1 MTISKN
7 IILLWLFVTG
17 SFFGMAQEV
26 KELTGSRLNRTEA
39 QAALD
44 FHNKVR
50 KEVASPPLEWS
61 AEIAAYAQEWANYLA
76 ATNNCQMAH
85 RRSLGKDT
93 RSAGENI
100 FWGSGLK
107 FTALDAAEAWYSEI
121 KDYKYRPISAQ
132 NYAKTG
138 HYTQMIWKN
147 TREVGIGV
155 ATCKDGAIIIV
166 ANYFPPGNFV
176 GEKPY

>member
-1 MTISKN
+1 MTISKK
-7 IILLWLFVTG
+7 IILLWLIATASFWSVAQEVPIVTG
-17 SFFGMAQEV
+17 SRIGR
-26 KELTGSRLNRTEA
+26 SEA

-61 AEIAAYAQEWANYLA
+61 ADMAAYAQEWANYLA
-76 ATNNCQMAH
+76 TNNNCQMAH
-85 RRSLGKDT
+85 RKSLGKDI

-100 FWGSGLK
+100 FWGSASK
-107 FTALDAAEAWYSEI
+107 FSALNASEAWYSEI
-121 KDYKYRPISAQ
+121 KDYQYRPISTQ
-132 NYAKTG
+132 NYSKTG

-147 TREVGIGV
+147 SREVGIGV
-155 ATCKDGAIIIV
+155 AICKDGAIIIV
-166 ANYFPPGNFV
+166 ANYFPPGNYI